1 MPEGDTVFLAG
12 QRMHEALTGKTLRR
26 GELRHPRLSTLELA
40 GLDVLGVVLLATL
53 AWGGEW
59 LDEPAARQDATQAQ
73 QESAAPRHDYV
84 EKMKAFS
91 RAQSGE
97 RRALQQR
104 MQAAGH
110 DREAIRQALSA
121 LREQQ
126 RAAMSEYRASLAAE
140 ASLP

>member
-1 MPEGDTVFLAG
+1 MTTARGCGLLA
-12 QRMHEALTGKTLRR
+12 
-26 GELRHPRLSTLELA
+26 
-40 GLDVLGVVLLATL
+40 GVVLLATL

-59 LDEPAARQDATQAQ
+59 LAEPAARSDPTQAQ
-73 QESAAPRHDYV
+73 QEAAAPRHDYV

-91 RAQSGE
+91 RVQSGE

-121 LREQQ
+121 LRVQQ